1 MEAFSTAF
9 LVLLAAY
16 LVICV
21 IAFAL
26 YGIDKRRAI
35 KDQWRISEA
44 TLLTV
49 SFFGAIGAVAG
60 MKAFRHK
67 TQKLKFKVVYLFLV
81 LNIVLLAYAFIKI

>member
-1 MEAFSTAF
+1 METFSTGF
-9 LVLLAAY
+9 LVLLAVY
-16 LVICV
+16 LIICA

-60 MKAFRHK
+60 MKVFRHK

>member
-1 MEAFSTAF
+1 METFSTGF
-9 LVLLAAY
+9 LVLLVVY
-16 LVICV
+16 LVICM

-60 MKAFRHK
+60 MKTFRHK